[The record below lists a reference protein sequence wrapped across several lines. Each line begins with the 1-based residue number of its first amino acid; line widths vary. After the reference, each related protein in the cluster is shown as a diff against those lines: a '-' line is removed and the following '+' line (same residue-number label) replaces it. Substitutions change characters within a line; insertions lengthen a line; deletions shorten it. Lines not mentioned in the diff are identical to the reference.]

1 MKKTLLALTLSA
13 FAASASATTVYDAEG
28 TKVDFWGSIRV
39 IVDNQTS
46 KTNGVR
52 ASDEDNGDTK
62 LRNNGTRFGV
72 KVNHALNDNGFYAL
86 GAVQVRFKN
95 NSSGGFGDLY
105 AQQAYAGLGK
115 KEYGQLTFG
124 KQPVIADDVGLANDY
139 EYGLLADYVP
149 TSSTNAIRYD
159 YTAIDGLTLSAN
171 YNFGQNTKNNGDN
184 FVKEVVNE
192 ETGEKELKGHNIKN
206 GFAFGAVYE
215 ANNWILQGAYGRT
228 NYKSRNANKY
238 RADAFDAAIGYNVTD
253 ALLIG
258 VDGGYQVEK
267 TGSDKDKSFYVG
279 PMAKFQVTE
288 KSSIYGN
295 YLHTQTKYENGIKDR
310 SNGFLAGA
318 DYKFHKHVVAYVEG
332 KYVKSKEYNDKTARH
347 DRKTDKAIGIGMRV
361 NW

>member
-86 GAVQVRFKN
+86 GAVQVRLKN

-105 AQQAYAGLGK
+105 AHQAYAGLGK

-171 YNFGQNTKNNGDN
+171 YNFGQNTKNNGS
-184 FVKEVVNE
+184 
-192 ETGEKELKGHNIKN
+192 ELTDKIKN

-228 NYKSRNANKY
+228 NFKSENSDKH

-267 TGSDKDKSFYVG
+267 VGGDKDKSFYVG

-295 YLHTQTKYENGIKDR
+295 YLYGQTKYDGGSKDKTH
-310 SNGFLAGA
+310 GFLAGA

-332 KYVKSKEYNDKTARH
+332 KYVKGREYDNQGNRGDKT
-347 DRKTDKAIGIGMRV
+347 TDKAIGIGMRV